1 MRGAMF
7 QQLGAL
13 VLVDVPGSVHSTR
26 LCQLT
31 NTCNSTCRGYDA
43 LF

>member
-1 MRGAMF
+1 MF

-13 VLVDVPGSVHSTR
+13 VLRDVPGSVHSTQ

-31 NTCNSTCRGYDA
+31 NTCNSTSRGYDD